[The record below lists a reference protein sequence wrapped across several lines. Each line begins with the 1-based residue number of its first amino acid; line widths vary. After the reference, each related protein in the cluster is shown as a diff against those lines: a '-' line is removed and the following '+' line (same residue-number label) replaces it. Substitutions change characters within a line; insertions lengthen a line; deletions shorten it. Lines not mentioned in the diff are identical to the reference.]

1 MHPQLPHGPFVDSFP
16 AIWGLTAFLAAL
28 HLFLF
33 IRHND
38 KKSPQS
44 YSFLWLGFL
53 CALMSLR
60 AYASFHRYQSA
71 DIPEL
76 EYWLHRIWSINPL
89 LILFSTLYYYALR
102 NRWPSQ
108 LGRLIVASCT
118 IIWILHLALPGNI
131 GLQIQSAPHIYT
143 TPWGEQFYTVP
154 SQARPAYL
162 LLALLAFIS
171 AFLGTF
177 TGIILTR
184 STPTRTQGFVLIPTT
199 LVIILSLVYSILVDQ
214 EIAPPLI
221 VLDHAMVPLLLAMS
235 IAITDSAFRSNNA
248 MQSAEETRNR
258 LYHLMQTVPGV
269 PYQLWVPA
277 SDSPA
282 EFRYISPRIEELFGI
297 PVEPTATLF
306 PRFSQCLGPDEQEKW
321 ENSLAQ
327 VRKSPT
333 PWLYTGRLN
342 RPDGRITWFRAQS
355 NPMAIADGVLHSGIL
370 IDVTKE
376 KAAEL
381 DKNNLL
387 NELNLRNRELESI
400 MYSATHDLRTPLV
413 NLECFSKEALL
424 SLQSVENGT
433 AYNSNG
439 HLPQEWLEIELK
451 DPLVRLNDNAL
462 RIGRRLNA
470 LLTLTRA
477 GRSLLLIHRSEPL
490 PVIQSVL
497 KQMQET
503 LVKHQVTVD
512 LPSEIAPCLFDRSQL
527 FDALH
532 RILENSIAFRH
543 PERPL
548 HIQITSQIHKETCAL
563 RIADNGQGF
572 DPRYNEII
580 FEGFHQLEPGKNGCK
595 GEGIGLTMA
604 RTALTRM
611 HGTLKAEG
619 RPGMGATFTLELP
632 LS

>member
-1 MHPQLPHGPFVDSFP
+1 MPPQLPHGPFVDSFP
-16 AIWGLTAFLAAL
+16 AIWGLTAFLAVL

-44 YSFLWLGFL
+44 FSFLWLGLL

-60 AYASFHRYQSA
+60 AFASFHRYQSR

-76 EYWLHRIWSINPL
+76 ENWLHLIWAINPL

-108 LGRLIVASCT
+108 LGTLILGSCA
-118 IIWILHLALPGNI
+118 IIWVLHIALPGNI
-131 GLQIQSAPHIYT
+131 GLQILDAPHLYT
-143 TPWGEQFYTVP
+143 TPWGEQLYAIH

-162 LLALLAFIS
+162 ILALLAFTS
-171 AFLGTF
+171 AFLGTY
-177 TGIILTR
+177 TGFILTQ
-184 STPTRTQGFVLIPTT
+184 SPTTRTQGLILIPST
-199 LVIILSLVYSILVDQ
+199 LIITLSLAYSILVDKQ
-214 EIAPPLI
+214 IAAPLI

-269 PYQLWVPA
+269 PYQLWVPN

-282 EFRYISPRIEELFGI
+282 EFRYISPRLEELFGI
-297 PVEPTATLF
+297 PVEPASTLF
-306 PRFSQCLGPDEQEKW
+306 SRFTQCLSPDELEKW
-321 ENSLAQ
+321 EKSLAK
-327 VRKSPT
+327 VRQNPA

-342 RPDGRITWFRAQS
+342 RPDGRVTWFRAQS

-370 IDVTKE
+370 IDVSKE

-387 NELNLRNRELESI
+387 TELNLRNRELESV

-424 SLQSVENGT
+424 SLQSIENGT
-433 AYNSNG
+433 AYNTSG
-439 HLPQEWLEIELK
+439 RLPQQWVEIELK

-470 LLTLTRA
+470 LLRLTRA

-490 PVIQSVL
+490 PVLHSVL
-497 KQMQET
+497 KQLQESLDSHQAT
-503 LVKHQVTVD
+503 LD

-532 RILENSIAFRH
+532 RILENCITFRD
-543 PERPL
+543 PTRPL
-548 HIQITSQIHKETCAL
+548 HIQITSQSDSETCTL
-563 RIADNGQGF
+563 RIADNGLGF
-572 DPRYNEII
+572 DPRYSEII
-580 FEGFHQLEPGKNGCK
+580 FEGFHQLEPGKGG
-595 GEGIGLTMA
+595 GEGIGLTIA

-611 HGTLKAEG
+611 HGSLKAEG
-619 RPGMGATFTLELP
+619 HPGAGAAFTLELP
-632 LS
+632 LK